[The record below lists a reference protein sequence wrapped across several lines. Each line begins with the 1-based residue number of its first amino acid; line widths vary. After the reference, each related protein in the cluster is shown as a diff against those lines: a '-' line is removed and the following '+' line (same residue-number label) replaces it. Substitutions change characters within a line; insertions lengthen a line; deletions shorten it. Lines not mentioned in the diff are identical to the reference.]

1 MQILGSTMEQSTM
14 ERTMAMK
21 TLETTTET
29 MFTPTSK
36 ILQTWDIT
44 LGSITMETTMQHT
57 ILETTMGT
65 TSTVTA
71 MRFKT
76 LEPTMGTI
84 TLEMETMAVTI
95 GITKLLLPQLQ
106 QQLHLHQLLLQ
117 DQQQPPLPQLLQQL
131 ELMALLFNAAPAMER
146 LMQMILVN
154 VQRKMSGVMLIL
166 SLLAMTLMCGM
177 ESLGSDG
184 PIPMKLVR
192 LN

>member
-1 MQILGSTMEQSTM
+1 
-14 ERTMAMK
+14 MAV
-21 TLETTTET
+21 
-29 MFTPTSK
+29 
-36 ILQTWDIT
+36 
-44 LGSITMETTMQHT
+44 T
-57 ILETTMGT
+57 IGI
-65 TSTVTA
+65 
-71 MRFKT
+71 KT

-84 TLEMETMAVTI
+84 TLATTLEMETMAVTI
-95 GITKLLLPQLQ
+95 GIRKLQLPQLQ
-106 QQLHLHQLLLQ
+106 QQLRIHQLFLQ

-131 ELMALLFNAAPAMER
+131 ELMALLFNTAPVTER

-166 SLLAMTLMCGM
+166 SLPAMTPRNGL